1 MIPKADSKMVLRAK
15 AVVSREAGAVLKIAP
30 QIDGRFVEIVEM
42 LLGCNGHGLVA
53 GVGTS
58 AAVAERFAH
67 LLSVCGT
74 PAIFINVTNFLHGGS
89 GAIRPEDILYVFSK
103 GGQSDEINKLVK
115 IAQLKKAKVIAQ
127 TENAASPLGNM
138 ADVAFQIRATGDV
151 DPFGMMALGSSLV
164 NCAACDALCAVLLE
178 QRGYTQEEFGKT
190 HPGGA
195 VGKMF
200 ENDDSE

>member
-1 MIPKADSKMVLRAK
+1 MKP
-15 AVVSREAGAVLKIAP
+15 EAVLKISP
-30 QIDGRFVEIVEM
+30 QIDEKFVCVVEA
-42 LLGCNGHGLVA
+42 LFDCTGHVLVT

-74 PAIFINVTNFLHGGS
+74 PAIFINATDFLHGGS
-89 GAIRPEDILYVFSK
+89 GAIRSDDVLYVFSK
-103 GGQSDEINKLVK
+103 GGQSNEINELVK
-115 IAQLKKAKVIAQ
+115 IAQLRKAKVIAQ
-127 TENAASPLGNM
+127 TEKPDSALGRM
-138 ADVAFQIRATGDV
+138 ADVVFHITTVGDV

-164 NCAACDALCAVLLE
+164 NCAACDAVCVVLLE
-178 QRGYTQEEFGKT
+178 LRGYTREAFGET

-200 ENDDSE
+200 VD